1 MRDRR
6 RHGFRM
12 TSAIDS
18 LKAALRSPLLPFWL
32 VVALLPFGRSSEFG
46 TFLCLLGA
54 LLLFVREPRALAG
67 HPGAR
72 LLLWL
77 LAAYIGAA
85 LISAFDSLAPGKSWS
100 TVAALLR
107 YVPLGLYACLA
118 IRGERR
124 LQALYTAVACVLA
137 WWVLDAWTQ
146 AFTGWSLGGHAEAE
160 RISGIFGARNL
171 KLGPTLAVLSP
182 FALWAAQRRW
192 GRAGLAAAFLLL
204 LGPVLL
210 AGSRAAWLCYGL
222 VALAFAW
229 REARSWRRFAL
240 YCGTG
245 AVVLALAGGIA
256 WRSSGRFDA
265 RMQRTLDALH
275 GTSQGLDVALTG
287 RLDIWRDSLKMIAAH
302 PWNGVGVRA
311 FRYAYPAFAPANDHF
326 VVAESCGA
334 GEGACHAH
342 QIVLEILTETG
353 GIGLALWLAAAVLAW
368 RAWRRAGAAARER
381 AFPATLALGVML
393 FPLNT
398 HLAFYSAWWG
408 LLFAWLLGLWCSS
421 LFVPASLP
429 AEQSPA
435 SLPDSSKKPFLRE
448 ASNEA

>member
-1 MRDRR
+1 MA
-6 RHGFRM
+6 
-12 TSAIDS
+12 SAAES
-18 LKAALRSPLLPFWL
+18 LKSALLSPLLPFWL
-32 VVALLPFGRSSEFG
+32 VVALLPFGRSSELG
-46 TFLCLLGA
+46 TFLCLLGVI
-54 LLLFVREPRALAG
+54 LLFVREPRALQG

-85 LISAFDSLAPGKSWS
+85 LLSAVDSVAPGKSWE

-107 YVPLGLYACLA
+107 YLPLGLYACFA
-118 IRGERR
+118 IRRQPKLE
-124 LQALYTAVACVLA
+124 ALYVAVACVLA
-137 WWVLDAWTQ
+137 WWTLDAWVQ
-146 AFTGWSLGGHAEAE
+146 ALTGWSLGGHAQAE

-182 FALWAAQRRW
+182 FALWAARRRW
-192 GRAGLAAAFLLL
+192 GLPGLVAAFLLV

-229 REARSWRRFAL
+229 REASSWRRFGL
-240 YCGTG
+240 YCALG
-245 AVVLALAGGIA
+245 AVALALAGGLA
-256 WRSSGRFDA
+256 WRTSSRFDA
-265 RMQRTLDALH
+265 RMERTLDALR
-275 GTSQGLDVALTG
+275 GTHRGLDEALTG
-287 RLDIWRDSLKMIAAH
+287 RLDIWHDSLKMIAAH
-302 PWNGVGVRA
+302 PINGVGVRA
-311 FRYAYPAFAPANDHF
+311 FRYAYPQFAPANDHF
-326 VVAESCGA
+326 VVAESCGV

-353 GIGLALWLAAAVLAW
+353 GIGLVLWLAAAVLAW
-368 RAWRRAGAAARER
+368 RTWRQVGAAARGR
-381 AFPATLALGVML
+381 AFPVTLALGVML

-421 LFVPASLP
+421 LFVSASLP

-435 SLPDSSKKPFLRE
+435 SQPDSSKKPLLRE
-448 ASNEA
+448 ASDGA